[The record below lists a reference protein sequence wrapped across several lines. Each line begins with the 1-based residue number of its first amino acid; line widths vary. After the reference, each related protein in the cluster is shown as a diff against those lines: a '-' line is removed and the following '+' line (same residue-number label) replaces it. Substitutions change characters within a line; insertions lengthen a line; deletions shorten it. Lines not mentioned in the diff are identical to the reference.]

1 MKHDK
6 QLDFQN
12 DFLEDD
18 ESISVPTPKKTVT
31 PEEVAQAKAPLSFD
45 ELICKEY
52 KLGMTLKQITKK
64 NGISYGKVYE
74 ILNRMGVKL
83 RHGRYASSKSG
94 DRLLT
99 MSSFEKASLISD
111 YKEGLPTAELL
122 SKYAINKHG
131 LYSILDAAGVPRRH
145 KQPTPPV
152 NIGRVSES
160 EAVTQL
166 RKEEPEPE
174 PEEEPMEQ
182 PIKAWYDD
190 KGNIH
195 LTILASFLKKFPILK
210 ECEDASGTNE

>member
-52 KLGMTLKQITKK
+52 KLGMTLKQITQK

-152 NIGRVSES
+152 NIGRVSE
-160 EAVTQL
+160 ATTQL

-174 PEEEPMEQ
+174 EEPTEQ
-182 PIKAWYDD
+182 LIKAWYDD

-210 ECEDASGTNE
+210 ECEGASGTNE

>member
-1 MKHDK
+1 MNSDK

-18 ESISVPTPKKTVT
+18 ESIFVPTPKKTVT
-31 PEEVAQAKAPLSFD
+31 PEEVTQAKAPLSFD

-99 MSSFEKASLISD
+99 MSSFEKTSLISD
-111 YKEGLPTAELL
+111 YKNGLPTAELL
-122 SKYAINKHG
+122 SKYDINKHG

-145 KQPTPPV
+145 KQHTPPV
-152 NIGRVSES
+152 NIGRVS

-174 PEEEPMEQ
+174 EKEESMEQ
-182 PIKAWYDD
+182 LIKAWYDD

-210 ECEDASGTNE
+210 ECEGASGTNE

>member
-18 ESISVPTPKKTVT
+18 ESIFVPTPKKTVT
-31 PEEVAQAKAPLSFD
+31 PEEVTQAEVPLSFD

-52 KLGMTLKQITKK
+52 KLGMTLKQITEK

-99 MSSFEKASLISD
+99 MSPFEKASLISD

-122 SKYAINKHG
+122 SKYDINKHG
-131 LYSILDAAGVPRRH
+131 LYSILDAAGIPRRH
-145 KQPTPPV
+145 KQHTPPV
-152 NIGRVSES
+152 NIGRVS

-174 PEEEPMEQ
+174 EKEEPMEQ
-182 PIKAWYDD
+182 LIKAWYDD

-210 ECEDASGTNE
+210 ECEGASGTNE